1 MCTLQLDKAKVEAA
15 NWEAQ
20 HRRKLNDLENEIA
33 KADMKQNENITYAIQ
48 VPI

>member
-1 MCTLQLDKAKVEAA
+1 MHIVQLDKAKIEAA